1 MSKIPTDIGRSL
13 SKSIDALCPFS
24 IGKNR
29 SQNHCAHYVSHI
41 MGYEFT
47 GPTCKNFTWGDK
59 QKTARGATIRV
70 ADLFK
75 RSLKVD
81 LLANKPATLNGVPD
95 FRNT

>member
-13 SKSIDALCPFS
+13 NKSIEALCPFS

-47 GPTCKNFTWGDK
+47 GVTCKNFTWTDK
-59 QKTARGATIRV
+59 QKSAKGATIKSR
-70 ADLFK
+70 
-75 RSLKVD
+75 
-81 LLANKPATLNGVPD
+81 
-95 FRNT
+95 